1 MRTRSFGELEAVI
14 MDRIWNRDPETAT
27 TVREVFDEL
36 SAERDIAYTTV
47 MSTMDNLHGKGWL
60 TRQRD
65 GKAYLYWAVMSREQ
79 HSARL
84 MREALEAGGK
94 SDVILSH
101 FLERIGPEE
110 SARLRAALQRLKRRR
125 GRR

>member
-1 MRTRSFGELEAVI
+1 MRTRTFGHLEAVI
-14 MDRIWNRDPETAT
+14 MDRIWNRDAEIAT
-27 TVREVFDEL
+27 TVRDVFDEL
-36 SAERDIAYTTV
+36 SAERGIAYTTV

-84 MREALEAGGK
+84 MQEALEAGGK

-110 SARLRAALQRLKRRR
+110 AARLRTVLRRLKRRA

>member
-1 MRTRSFGELEAVI
+1 LRTRAFGELEAVI
-14 MDRIWNRDPETAT
+14 MDRIWNRGADCAT
-27 TVREVFDEL
+27 TVRDVFDEL
-36 SAERDIAYTTV
+36 SDERAIAYTTV

-79 HSARL
+79 HGARL
-84 MREALEAGGK
+84 MQEALQAGGT
-94 SDVILSH
+94 SELILSH
-101 FLERIGPEE
+101 FLERIGTEE
-110 SARLRAALQRLKRRR
+110 AARLRAALRRLKRRG